1 MLVPSVTQEWLVSV
15 VLGVDGKTALAVG
28 GRGGVLRSTDNGK
41 HWAEMQSGSTE
52 VLYFVTLSTDG
63 KTALAVGR
71 NDTVLRSTDAGQTWH
86 NVSAHSRAPAPWWWT
101 LLALL
106 GSYALALTARQ
117 WRRNRTLLLRR
128 GLLDHAVT
136 DRPVDSVAQDRLAF
150 APLVEALSHFLRHRG
165 TQPPLSVAINAPW
178 GMGKSSLMNMLSAR
192 LRQAGSS
199 PVHFNVWHHQ
209 HEELLLAPL
218 LNAVIQQ
225 GVPSWLTLVG
235 WRFRARLLA
244 IRLRHGGWVAG
255 AGVLALASVPCYLAS
270 LFFWPRSAKAVGQDV
285 LDGMVRDGA
294 ALVDTLLGGAWL
306 APVKGAEMGGG
317 LGDVVSAAFAALR
330 ADPKNAAYVLG
341 ALALGACWAML
352 LGYLLRPFPARP
364 SILLASLNKQL
375 SLARAEAQT
384 DFRQRFRKHF
394 GDVTA
399 ALAPRTMTLF
409 IDDLDRCKPEKAAE
423 LLEALNYLLEKD
435 PCFVVLGMARE
446 VVEAQVALAHKALA
460 EEDAALGRARA
471 ARLAAPV
478 GVAAG
483 EHATAPDA
491 ALDRLRYARKY
502 LRKLVQLDVRLPT
515 PAQQESR
522 ALLLGHPVAGGAGDA
537 IPKTPWYAVNWRNVG
552 LVVAMGLVPALLA
565 GLALQVWLTTST
577 LSNERRDEGG
587 VLLRQVA
594 GFRGEI
600 EAARVYEHWHRK
612 QAETAKAPSSPAAT
626 STLAEP
632 AYRARADE
640 VQRIVKALDTALPQL
655 EKLALDGRTDAFN
668 TYMRQAVAPERNE
681 LFRLTSESQQL
692 DGRSW
697 GAILAGMKPTVPEA
711 ATKTV
716 AGPRGTATARPT
728 PEERPPS
735 TPAEPVPDEPL
746 PWSLLFWALLP
757 AALLVGAGYRARDS
771 YVVEATPEYER
782 AVQQCLQGL
791 LAQADLASPR
801 ELKRFMNFSRYAV
814 ARLNSTLP
822 DGAYKVSETVC
833 VNLTAQWQVAQQKAQ
848 AGGPAAVA
856 ALRQYAADNGIDERD
871 LKLFLFVAGDL
882 GEG

>member
-1 MLVPSVTQEWLVSV
+1 M
-15 VLGVDGKTALAVG
+15 
-28 GRGGVLRSTDNGK
+28 
-41 HWAEMQSGSTE
+41 
-52 VLYFVTLSTDG
+52 
-63 KTALAVGR
+63 
-71 NDTVLRSTDAGQTWH
+71 
-86 NVSAHSRAPAPWWWT
+86 
-101 LLALL
+101 
-106 GSYALALTARQ
+106 ALTARE
-117 WRRNRTLLLRR
+117 WRRNRTLLLHR

-150 APLVEALSHFLRHRG
+150 APLVEALSHFLRHQG

-218 LNAVIQQ
+218 LHAITQQ
-225 GVPSWLTLVG
+225 GVPSWRTLTG

-244 IRLRHGGWVAG
+244 IRLRRGGGVAWAGG
-255 AGVLALASVPCYLAS
+255 AALISVPLYLAS
-270 LFFWPRSAKAVGQDV
+270 LFVWPRSTKAVGADV

-306 APVKGAEMGGG
+306 APAKGGG
-317 LGDVVSAAFAALR
+317 MGDVASAAFAALR

-384 DFRQRFRKHF
+384 DFRQRFRQHF

-409 IDDLDRCKPEKAAE
+409 IDDLDRCQPEKAAE

-471 ARLAAPV
+471 ARLVVPAGGPPLGTGAPRDGALHAAP
-478 GVAAG
+478 GALQGAA
-483 EHATAPDA
+483 TDA
-491 ALDRLRYARKY
+491 AADRLRYARKY
-502 LRKLVQLDVRLPT
+502 LRKLVQVDVRLPT
-515 PAQQESR
+515 LAPAESR
-522 ALLLGHPVAGGAGDA
+522 ELLLGHPVAGGAGGGA
-537 IPKTPWYAVNWRNVG
+537 PKARWHAVNWRGLG
-552 LVVAMGLVPALLA
+552 LVAVMSLVPVLLL
-565 GLALQVWLTTST
+565 GLIVQVVLTVDA
-577 LSNERRDEGG
+577 LSNERSTEGRA
-587 VLLRQVA
+587 LLSQVA
-594 GFRGEI
+594 AFRSEI

-612 QAETAKAPSSPAAT
+612 QAEVARTSSTPMAT
-626 STLAEP
+626 TTQAEP
-632 AYRARADE
+632 AFRARADE
-640 VQRIVKALDTALPQL
+640 VQRIVKALDAALPQL
-655 EKLALDGRTDAFN
+655 EQLALDGRTDAF
-668 TYMRQAVAPERNE
+668 TRYMRQAVEPERNQ
-681 LFRLTSESQQL
+681 LARLTSEPQQL

-697 GAILAGMKPTVPEA
+697 PAILAGMKPTVPEA
-711 ATKTV
+711 ATKT
-716 AGPRGTATARPT
+716 AAAPRGTATARLT

-735 TPAEPVPDEPL
+735 TPAEPVPEEPL

-757 AALLVGAGYRARDS
+757 AALLAVAGYRARDN
-771 YVVEATPEYER
+771 YVVQATPEYER

-791 LAQADLASPR
+791 LTQADLASPR

-822 DGAYKVSETVC
+822 EGAYKVSETVC

-848 AGGPAAVA
+848 AGGPPTVA
-856 ALRQYAADNGIDERD
+856 ALRQYAADNGIDPRD
-871 LKLFLFVAGDL
+871 VKLFLYVAGDL